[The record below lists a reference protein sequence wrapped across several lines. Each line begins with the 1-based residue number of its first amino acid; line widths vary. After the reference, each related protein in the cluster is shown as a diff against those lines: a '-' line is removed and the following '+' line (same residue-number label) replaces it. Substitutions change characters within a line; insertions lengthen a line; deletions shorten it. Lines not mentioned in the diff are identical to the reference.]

1 MNSSKWQI
9 VTKNIFKPYISVQ
22 IYDKL
27 DYMVKNTDGFDH
39 DMAKKFHYK
48 FHFRNIIYFKIISFC
63 FEFQITSRTEP
74 RCRFALFSK
83 DYSKTFRTLPKFIIH
98 KFAKFHTNT
107 NISKNNEVNRKP
119 KRILSSSTLFR
130 LFSSLSII
138 MTVPRC
144 TIYD

>member
-9 VTKNIFKPYISVQ
+9 VTKNIFKSYISVQ

-130 LFSSLSII
+130 LFSSLSTI

-144 TIYD
+144 TTYD